1 MFQNY
6 SEDLYLPEN
15 VLLYREHEEG
25 TDKST
30 FLEAR
35 FRDSRFKLLHTI
47 ILSRHKAHKFFRP
60 LARFMCFYGQIP

>member
-6 SEDLYLPEN
+6 SEYLYLPEN
-15 VLLYREHEEG
+15 VLLYGEHEEG

-35 FRDSRFKLLHTI
+35 FRDARFKLLCM
-47 ILSRHKAHKFFRP
+47 SQRKPRP
-60 LARFMCFYGQIP
+60 PPLPTPGQGGD